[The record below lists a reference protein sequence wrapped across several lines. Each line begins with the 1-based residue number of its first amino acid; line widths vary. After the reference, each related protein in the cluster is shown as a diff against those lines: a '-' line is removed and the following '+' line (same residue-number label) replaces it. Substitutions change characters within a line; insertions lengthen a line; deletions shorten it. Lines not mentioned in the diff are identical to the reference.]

1 MHLRPELKGTN
12 SIKSKSMQNR
22 RSQALHSLWQGN
34 ILARFLFD
42 LFMHQLNNAK
52 YFSPFLLY
60 LLVHQLNES
69 NSSFTFW
76 NFEGTSPYL
85 GQCNYPIRTF
95 NSYLKCYSLNQIYWE
110 TLNITMIISWREE
123 EIWRKRKHRKS
134 CECCFMIWVS
144 HFVKK

>member
-60 LLVHQLNES
+60 LLVHHFNES
-69 NSSFTFW
+69 NSCLPSEILRAHHHIW
-76 NFEGTSPYL
+76 ASV
-85 GQCNYPIRTF
+85 
-95 NSYLKCYSLNQIYWE
+95 
-110 TLNITMIISWREE
+110 IIQLELSTA
-123 EIWRKRKHRKS
+123 ILSAIH
-134 CECCFMIWVS
+134 
-144 HFVKK
+144 